1 MSSISRQRF
10 SNLLQSLKFIYSRKQ
25 GVIMELESWNQLSA
39 DKREKASNLITEFS
53 SIAVTWN
60 DAAQKKVLDIFSNFI
75 SSCKEEHNL
84 KPHELMVISKM
95 LQECSLADLI
105 EWLPLEFEEWKD
117 KDELMTMFFFGK
129 EGLESY
135 QKEKEKI
142 HNP

>member
-1 MSSISRQRF
+1 M
-10 SNLLQSLKFIYSRKQ
+10 
-25 GVIMELESWNQLSA
+25 VLESWNQISA

-60 DAAQKKVLDIFSNFI
+60 DIAQNKVLDIFSNFI

-95 LQECSLADLI
+95 LQEYSLADLI

-142 HNP
+142 NNP